1 MPPWLNV
8 SVGVFLLLIGVL
20 FSLSSHKGFPGWEYA
35 IILLGYL
42 GLSGYYLSKGFRQYR
57 ARKGP

>member
-8 SVGVFLLLIGVL
+8 SVGVFLFIIGVL
-20 FSLSSHKGFPGWEYA
+20 FSLSSHQGFPSWEFA